1 MNQFLDVKGYEG
13 LYKISTNGKV
23 YSLKRKKI
31 KRIDTNRH
39 GYERVNLFKNGR
51 GKHFLVH
58 RLVAQAFIPNPNN
71 YSFVNHI
78 DGNKL
83 NNDVNNLEWCTW
95 SQNMIHAY
103 SHGLVKHLTTKVI
116 QYTLASEKVKE
127 WDSIKEACDAL
138 GISHGNIS
146 KVCCG
151 KRKNAGGYI
160 WRYKE

>member
-31 KRIDTNRH
+31 KRTDTNRN
-39 GYERVNLFKNGR
+39 GYESVNLFKNGR

-103 SHGLVKHLTTKVI
+103 SHGLVKPLTTKVI

-127 WDSIKEACDAL
+127 WDSIKEACDTL

-151 KRKNAGGYI
+151 KRKRAGGYI